1 MIIILFPFVHY
12 LTKFFGIY
20 AVLFPFLVIIT
31 LGTWFFELSC
41 FLFWNGGMVD
51 LTKYDA
57 TDKVTLYID
66 YHDKKIEVKL
76 MKVGEE

>member
-41 FLFWNGGMVD
+41 LLFWDGGMYD
-51 LTKYDA
+51 LTIYDNKSE
-57 TDKVTLYID
+57 DQIINKWNLR
-66 YHDKKIEVKL
+66 KS
-76 MKVGEE
+76 